1 MASGKGCL
9 FRSLKV
15 LLILLIVLIV
25 LLIAGFLLATG
36 APVSYPAPTFD
47 GRDTGVVANV
57 ITRLARSLVDKEG
70 RVVDTAVL
78 KLSKSE
84 VQTLLNAEIAK
95 SIRVGT
101 QSLPYAV
108 VWDAGRLQL
117 HYSMPVSSGRAANV
131 SVEVSPVVDEGDLTL
146 IPGQG
151 SIGKIPMPHAGLNYA
166 AKKLEK
172 MAMMNDSVRTALS
185 AFTRIEPGDDGTL
198 LLMFDPRDVNTVI
211 RILRSAGEPQPH
223 EELDRGDADEED
235 ADDDDADDDDA
246 DDDDADDPFD
256 DEIEERIEKNEE

>member
-1 MASGKGCL
+1 MAAKKGCF
-9 FRSLKV
+9 FRILTIFLV
-15 LLILLIVLIV
+15 FLIAVIILLVAL
-25 LLIAGFLLATG
+25 FLLATG
-36 APVSYPAPTFD
+36 SPTFYPAPAID
-47 GRDTGVVANV
+47 SRDTGVIASV

-78 KLSKSE
+78 KLSQSE

-95 SIRVGT
+95 SVRTET

-117 HYSMPVSSGRAANV
+117 HYSMPVSSGRAANI

-151 SIGKIPMPHAGLNYA
+151 SIGKVPMPRATLNYA
-166 AKKLEK
+166 AKKLEQ
-172 MAMMNDSVRTALS
+172 MAMRDESTRTALS
-185 AFTRIEPGDDGTL
+185 AFTRIEPGEDGTL

-211 RILRSAGEPQPH
+211 RILRSAGEPQTR
-223 EELDRGDADEED
+223 EELDRDADEDDTDSDEDAEEED
-235 ADDDDADDDDA
+235 ADKDSDDIE
-246 DDDDADDPFD
+246 
-256 DEIEERIEKNEE
+256 DEIEERIEKIGE